1 MTDLEHAVESNRR
14 AWDASAD
21 SHLRG
26 SGWQELS
33 LAVQETGFSCLDE
46 TLAGVLRNLDLA
58 GKAAVQVGC
67 NNGREVLSLYAFGV
81 ARGRWGS
88 TSPPPSSPRRGN
100 WPSAR
105 RISRVSSKPM
115 PTSCRSS

>member
-67 NNGREVLSLYAFGV
+67 NNGREVLRCTPSAS
-81 ARGRWGS
+81 RGRWGS

-115 PTSCRSS
+115 PTSCRPS

>member
-46 TLAGVLRNLDLA
+46 TLAGCLV
-58 GKAAVQVGC
+58 
-67 NNGREVLSLYAFGV
+67 Y
-81 ARGRWGS
+81 
-88 TSPPPSSPRRGN
+88 PS
-100 WPSAR
+100 
-105 RISRVSSKPM
+105 
-115 PTSCRSS
+115 

>member
-81 ARGRWGS
+81 ARAVGIDQS
-88 TSPPPSSPRRGN
+88 AAFLARRGN

-115 PTSCRSS
+115 PTSCRPS

>member
-33 LAVQETGFSCLDE
+33 LAVQETGDRKS
-46 TLAGVLRNLDLA
+46 V
-58 GKAAVQVGC
+58 V
-67 NNGREVLSLYAFGV
+67 
-81 ARGRWGS
+81 
-88 TSPPPSSPRRGN
+88 
-100 WPSAR
+100 
-105 RISRVSSKPM
+105 
-115 PTSCRSS
+115 

>member
-58 GKAAVQVGC
+58 GKSVGTVKVIMT
-67 NNGREVLSLYAFGV
+67 GGDTPETEYSFVEVTSNETID
-81 ARGRWGS
+81 S
-88 TSPPPSSPRRGN
+88 TNMSN
-100 WPSAR
+100 YIIEQA
-105 RISRVSSKPM
+105 K
-115 PTSCRSS
+115 